1 MADQQRDGFFR
12 IGNPVKR
19 LNRRPMFPGPQTGN
33 EERVLFL
40 NMRRVQEH
48 DGAQIARGARAMNRS
63 AITLFHEIG
72 QVARV
77 VNVRVAQYHR
87 INLPRVKWKRT
98 IPLRSLF
105 AMTLKQAAFQQQPPA
120 IDFQQIHRARGGA
133 RRAEEVDFHRP
144 KA

>member
-1 MADQQRDGFFR
+1 
-12 IGNPVKR
+12 
-19 LNRRPMFPGPQTGN
+19 
-33 EERVLFL
+33 
-40 NMRRVQEH
+40 
-48 DGAQIARGARAMNRS
+48 MNRS

-133 RRAEEVDFHRP
+133 RRAEEVDFHRA
-144 KA
+144 KKTAADTKSRAELLCFDARLRQT